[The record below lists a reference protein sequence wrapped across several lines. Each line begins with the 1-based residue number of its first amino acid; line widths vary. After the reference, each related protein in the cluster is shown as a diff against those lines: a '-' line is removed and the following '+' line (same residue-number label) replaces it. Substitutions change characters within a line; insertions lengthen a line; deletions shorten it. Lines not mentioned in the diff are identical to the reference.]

1 MFSLDLSYSG
11 ELVVLDRAWE
21 RMTKGVKLLG
31 GFVVALLSS
40 SVVGS
45 QYREDNQSV
54 GFTRISLHAVYTV
67 HC

>member
-1 MFSLDLSYSG
+1 MFSTDLSYSR
-11 ELVVLDRAWE
+11 ELVVLARAWE
-21 RMTKGVKLLG
+21 RMAKGVKLLG
-31 GFVVALLSS
+31 GFVFALLPS

-45 QYREDNQSV
+45 QYREDNKSV